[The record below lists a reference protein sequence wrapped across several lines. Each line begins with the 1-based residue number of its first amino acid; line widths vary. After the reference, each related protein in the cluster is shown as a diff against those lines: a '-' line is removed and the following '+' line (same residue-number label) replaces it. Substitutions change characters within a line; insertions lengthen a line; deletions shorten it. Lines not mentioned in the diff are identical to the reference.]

1 MKKDNLYKQ
10 IIDADNGNQ
19 KLFHKLIGRLLHHD
33 GELVANGETGLTTQ
47 LINPSYDTQYSK
59 MVD

>member
-1 MKKDNLYKQ
+1 MLTVETRSYFINLL
-10 IIDADNGNQ
+10 ADSYTN
-19 KLFHKLIGRLLHHD
+19 HD
-33 GELVANGETGLTTQ
+33 GELVDNGETGLTTQ